1 MIGKKDVQCFQLDPH
16 LVSGACAASYATV
29 LKKIFGQIGTIREGG
44 MLMPMEGGKTKGFA
58 FIEFL
63 TPAEAQAAQ
72 EQTNGY
78 RLDKAH
84 VFNVT
89 MFDDFEKFAKV
100 KAVQA

>member
-1 MIGKKDVQCFQLDPH
+1 M